1 VKAYPFTRQFG
12 NPAVVGTAAG
22 IGGASALAFTLAR
35 HALRKTLARRA
46 QQRVS
51 AASPAAQL
59 VTSHPET
66 VDKAREWASAQWSPY
81 LGLELGALV
90 GAVGPAAFTAAQPDS
105 SHGSTALRAGIG
117 AGIGGLAGLGIGYLY
132 RKRKQ
137 REFLEHV
144 EREMTDMNSPKA
156 QEAVTQAAVEKDNA
170 PLNKVAEEGGSEE
183 RRRKLIRA
191 LGAIGVIGGGA
202 SAAGAYALVPSY
214 PREKIQQF
222 SDVLTSWSSGKED
235 PRFIGKQ
242 YDILGSEALKS
253 LPFSGVDAIKA
264 YRSSPFSPVPWSPS
278 SGQHYAEFEKE
289 PVFAYLQI
297 AREAGDTADTSEAA
311 KTLRAYI
318 SAARS
323 TAEGYRRTG
332 EIRPPNWFVPSVFSG
347 SDDTSQEG
355 LRSYKENLRSVF
367 DELEAH
373 YKSTRSTAA
382 PSRTAPRPTVDY
394 HHFAHPKE
402 ALPELTA
409 GLRQVSQKLF
419 GTDNLDTLTPDQQGR
434 LILEAD
440 QHLKTDN
447 PELWSKKQLFDT
459 GVGATR
465 YAARDFYPRQLNP
478 AMQVR
483 DLALY
488 GGLALAGLGSA
499 ALLYSWLASRK
510 DPKKQKEQD
519 HVDTTDYDLGRLEKA
534 ATTMVKDAVDGL
546 ARRPFVAT
554 NAPLMRGM
562 GGPPDRFG
570 STALGARRLKK
581 WAEDDP
587 NALGEEVDDV
597 VLAAVRASEEQHG
610 PRKRIEVS
618 NDDVKPAECGPSQQK
633 IGESSTQ
640 LPYRKR
646 AEVVAIKDGK
656 IYGGVYKDGGFGFF
670 GGGVDDDNLEDAAV
684 REFAEE
690 TGLSIKNPK
699 QLDVSPVSED
709 WRPPYSSEKMRERA
723 KNYRGSTTYF
733 VVADLDDS
741 SPTSKATG
749 DDGRSSIKQPRLYD
763 MNEVQKLLSVDVP
776 EQYVPITEGRRAAV
790 NAVRTLGQQKV
801 ADVAQ
806 LLPRKEVLYFTPTGK
821 LAVRPS
827 TGRRIDLPT
836 DIEGK
841 PVPYEQPVTVLPE
854 GGVPEKGVHG
864 YQVSLQ
870 SAEGDLPEGFEEVD
884 PQEALKNLYAAMGKP
899 ENRQYQALDR
909 ARARALLRIIKKRL
923 PA

>member
-1 VKAYPFTRQFG
+1 MARELFRTVAPITQGVRDVANLLPAPDSAALSDEVADLVAAQDELQRQREESTSLARRASLNTLIGAALGGTLGAVKAYPFTRQFG

-170 PLNKVAEEGGSEE
+170 PLNKVAE
-183 RRRKLIRA
+183 
-191 LGAIGVIGGGA
+191 
-202 SAAGAYALVPSY
+202 
-214 PREKIQQF
+214 
-222 SDVLTSWSSGKED
+222 D
-235 PRFIGKQ
+235 
-242 YDILGSEALKS
+242 
-253 LPFSGVDAIKA
+253 
-264 YRSSPFSPVPWSPS
+264 
-278 SGQHYAEFEKE
+278 
-289 PVFAYLQI
+289 
-297 AREAGDTADTSEAA
+297 
-311 KTLRAYI
+311 
-318 SAARS
+318 
-323 TAEGYRRTG
+323 
-332 EIRPPNWFVPSVFSG
+332 
-347 SDDTSQEG
+347 G
-355 LRSYKENLRSVF
+355 LRS
-367 DELEAH
+367 
-373 YKSTRSTAA
+373 
-382 PSRTAPRPTVDY
+382 
-394 HHFAHPKE
+394 
-402 ALPELTA
+402 
-409 GLRQVSQKLF
+409 G
-419 GTDNLDTLTPDQQGR
+419 
-434 LILEAD
+434 
-440 QHLKTDN
+440 
-447 PELWSKKQLFDT
+447 
-459 GVGATR
+459 
-465 YAARDFYPRQLNP
+465 
-478 AMQVR
+478 
-483 DLALY
+483 
-488 GGLALAGLGSA
+488 
-499 ALLYSWLASRK
+499 ALLYTWLASRK

-646 AEVVAIKDGK
+646 VEVVAIKDGK